1 MIDLDWLIMTLASLT
16 LSFIL
21 IWAECAHTPRSK
33 SFNWGYVICKGKLF
47 FSSADS
53 EAKFLALVV
62 SDLMIFRRCSFSRF
76 HFRHFGWYNDK
87 ILAAAIFNFLSLQKT
102 KVIFC
107 CCRRR

>member
-1 MIDLDWLIMTLASLT
+1 MCSHRVANHLT
-16 LSFIL
+16 
-21 IWAECAHTPRSK
+21 
-33 SFNWGYVICKGKLF
+33 GVICYLQGKTF